1 MKHLVLVVGVGRS
14 GTSLLSGILGQ
25 LGFAIPQ
32 PEVQADDTNP
42 RGFGE
47 PRWVVD
53 FHSRVLADK
62 RVTLNDSRPA
72 AWKQMAEAAAANHEE
87 LREWLRGQLD
97 LADQVV
103 VKDPRTVWFL
113 VEWQRCADELGART
127 SFVTMLRHPAEIVAS
142 ARKSYGPGLTTA
154 GRTAA
159 WMNVTLQTE
168 RSTRDAQRAFA
179 RYDDLLTDWLPEV
192 RRIGAAIDAPAL
204 ASAERVPEVDAF
216 VDPTLHRNRT
226 TWEELEVPAP
236 VRDLAEQVWAHVQA
250 GDQAALDADREAYLR
265 LYGEAEAIAQCSI
278 MAARPIRKTKPK
290 AAPPP
295 PPPTLRV
302 RIARRIPAPYRRRLR
317 RLVGK

>member
-32 PEVQADDTNP
+32 PEVQADETNP

-53 FHSRVLADK
+53 FHSRVLKDQ

-72 AWKQMAEAAAANHEE
+72 AWEQMALAAPAVHGE
-87 LREWLRGQLD
+87 LREWLRGELD
-97 LADQVV
+97 QADEIV

-113 VEWQRCADELGART
+113 GLWRGCAAELGART

-142 ARKSYGPGLTTA
+142 ARSAYGPGLTEA
-154 GRTAA
+154 GRAAA
-159 WMNVTLQTE
+159 WINVMLQTE
-168 RSTRDAQRAFA
+168 LATRGTQRALVSY
-179 RYDDLLTDWLPEV
+179 YDLMADWVPEI
-192 RRIGAAIDAPAL
+192 RRLGSTLDVPHLAAID
-204 ASAERVPEVDAF
+204 RVPEVDAF
-216 VDPTLHRNRT
+216 VDPTLHRKRA
-226 TWEELEVPAP
+226 TWEDLEVPAR
-236 VRDLAEQVWAHVQA
+236 VRDLAEQAWTHVQA
-250 GDQAALDADREAYLR
+250 QDQAALDADRAAYAE

-278 MAARPIRKTKPK
+278 MAARPIRRAK
-290 AAPPP
+290 APAAQPA
-295 PPPTLRV
+295 PPTLRV